1 MLASG
6 ERPRRT
12 VYIGLGHDE
21 EVGGAQGAGHIAA
34 RLGALL
40 QQHGETLDWLL
51 DEGMTVMQVRVKYF
65 SGCIQISLI
74 VHVCNNL
81 QGVVPGLADPAIY
94 IGVVEKG
101 WAMLELSV
109 QAEQKVRQRS
119 VVGEAFLN
127 VHFNHTFGKLQ

>member
-12 VYIGLGHDE
+12 IYIGLGHDE

-51 DEGMTVMQVRVKYF
+51 DEGMTVMQVRVIFFWFCTNIF
-65 SGCIQISLI
+65 SACL
-74 VHVCNNL
+74 
-81 QGVVPGLADPAIY
+81 
-94 IGVVEKG
+94 
-101 WAMLELSV
+101 
-109 QAEQKVRQRS
+109 
-119 VVGEAFLN
+119 
-127 VHFNHTFGKLQ
+127 

>member
-40 QQHGETLDWLL
+40 QEHGETLDWLL
-51 DEGMTVMQVRVKYF
+51 DEGMTVMQVRVIFFWLCTNIF
-65 SGCIQISLI
+65 SAL
-74 VHVCNNL
+74 L
-81 QGVVPGLADPAIY
+81 
-94 IGVVEKG
+94 
-101 WAMLELSV
+101 
-109 QAEQKVRQRS
+109 
-119 VVGEAFLN
+119 
-127 VHFNHTFGKLQ
+127 

>member
-1 MLASG
+1 MQALKSMLASG

-40 QQHGETLDWLL
+40 QEHGETLDFLL
-51 DEGMTVMQVRVKYF
+51 DEGMTVM
-65 SGCIQISLI
+65 
-74 VHVCNNL
+74 

-109 QAEQKVRQRS
+109 QGEQKVRQQS
-119 VVGEAFLN
+119 VVGVALLN
-127 VHFNHTFGKLQ
+127 VHFNHTLGKLQ